1 MKFTDVFKIK
11 DLPELNK
18 RLKFNK
24 DVHTGYLKEFKD
36 CTEDELNETFTFYDY
51 FNRVFFDS
59 FLDKNNTMNLIINRN
74 NDSEVREKLL
84 SVLGKEDL
92 LVFINNI
99 KKGLNFEYES
109 KDLNLENSFD
119 VLFTAEHGN
128 MYSSYFDSFNV
139 PEYLSMFLR
148 IVKDKELSNI
158 LSEVN
163 IEDILLKVYEDYNL
177 DNSDYLL
184 QIINE
189 VEMIVL
195 NKNISPVFIKNW
207 IESTRDVIENRLDVE
222 AGGELKEKIAYII
235 SAVDTIDY
243 IYFKNNDI
251 LNSVKELDENIK
263 KLKKTVSKET
273 FLIANELLL
282 ELQDFAILHNLNDEQ
297 KCKWMKK
304 ETSDNDVLIE
314 LPYPALL
321 IKDKYVLKEQRKY
334 SKNSGKIITALEDMV
349 HYMGDYFKD
358 NLKFVELSSEER
370 IVILVKPFLEDDL
383 ESQKK
388 CLKDLIEK
396 IFEKRDIVK
405 MVEKLN
411 KDKETFLPSLEEAL
425 QEVLVNKKEKTNK
438 KNIRKF

>member
-1 MKFTDVFKIK
+1 MKFSDVFKIK
-11 DLPELNK
+11 DLPKLNEK
-18 RLKFNK
+18 LKFNK
-24 DVHTGYLKEFKD
+24 DVHTGYLKELTD

-51 FNRVFFDS
+51 FNHVFFET
-59 FLDKNNTMNLIINRN
+59 FLDKNNTMNLIVSRD
-74 NDSEVREKLL
+74 NDSETREKLL
-84 SVLGKEDL
+84 SVLEKKDL

-109 KDLNLENSFD
+109 KGLNLEDSFD
-119 VLFTAEHGN
+119 ILFTAEQGN
-128 MYSSYFDSFNV
+128 AYSSYFDFFNV
-139 PEYLSMFLR
+139 PQYLSMFLR
-148 IVKDKELSNI
+148 IVKDKDIPDI

-163 IEDILLKVYEDYNL
+163 MEDILLKVYEDFNL

-195 NKNISPVFIKNW
+195 NKNISPVFIKDW
-207 IESTRDVIENRLDVE
+207 IESTRDVMETRLDVVD
-222 AGGELKEKIAYII
+222 GELKENIAYVI

-243 IYFKNNDI
+243 IYFKNNDVF
-251 LNSVKELDENIK
+251 NSVKELDVNIK

-370 IVILVKPFLEDDL
+370 IVILVKPFLQDDL